1 MPAALRVEQS
11 AHCFVLSGVG
21 AGAVPFTYRV
31 GRRAGELALR
41 VRGELM
47 VEEDSGLQL
56 WRAPTDNDRANTLAS
71 IVTIDARGEAV
82 VCPCP
87 GARETAECRGRRL
100 LGIVEDTILNNRTK
114 VSYSAILWDFYSFYK
129 TVLDG

>member
-21 AGAVPFTYRV
+21 AGGVPFTYRV

-56 WRAPTDNDRANTLAS
+56 WRAPTDNDEFGRFADGWRAFGLHG
-71 IVTIDARGEAV
+71 V
-82 VCPCP
+82 
-87 GARETAECRGRRL
+87 ETA
-100 LGIVEDTILNNRTK
+100 VESWWTR
-114 VSYSAILWDFYSFYK
+114 WQPR
-129 TVLDG
+129 